1 MFPDHLLAPTMRLL
15 TATAIVACAAAAGVL
30 SLGQGSGEPARGSS
44 IESVPVDEIAWR
56 KSVPVGL
63 PHRGALVQ
71 GIQLPPE
78 GTHFFT
84 WDPVLEITP
93 NRDWRRW
100 AADTTVR
107 KLLEVIAAYRAEN
120 PGAPRVGIGDL
131 SRPQGGGFGRRF
143 GGLGH
148 ASHQNGLDVDL
159 YYPRD
164 DGLELAPVT
173 AAEINRDL
181 SRDLVRRFVAAGAV
195 YVFVGPRTKL
205 LTGPKRIVQKLI
217 HHDDHMHVR
226 FPGAGPREGAT
237 RELKRGR
244 TG

>member
-1 MFPDHLLAPTMRLL
+1 VFPDHLLAPPMRLL

-30 SLGQGSGEPARGSS
+30 SLRPGSGEPARGSS
-44 IESVPVDEIAWR
+44 IESVPVEEIAWR

-71 GIQLPPE
+71 GVQLPAE
-78 GTHFFT
+78 GEHFFT
-84 WDPVLEITP
+84 WDPVLETTP

-164 DGLELAPVT
+164 DGLELAPAT
-173 AAEINRDL
+173 AAEINREL
-181 SRDLVRRFVAAGAV
+181 SRDLVRRFVDAGAV
-195 YVFVGPRTKL
+195 YVFVGPETKL
-205 LTGPKRIVQKLI
+205 LTGPKRIVQKLV

-226 FPGAGPREGAT
+226 FRSSRG
-237 RELKRGR
+237 GR

>member
-1 MFPDHLLAPTMRLL
+1 VFPDHLLAPPMRLL
-15 TATAIVACAAAAGVL
+15 TATAIVASALAAAVVAVRPGA
-30 SLGQGSGEPARGSS
+30 GEPARGSS
-44 IESVPVDEIAWR
+44 IESVPVEEIAWR
-56 KSVPVGL
+56 KSVPIGL
-63 PHRGALVQ
+63 PTRGALVH
-71 GIQLPPE
+71 GVQLPAE
-78 GTHFFT
+78 GEHFFT
-84 WDPVLEITP
+84 WDPVLEVAP

-100 AADTTVR
+100 AADSTVR
-107 KLLEVIAAYRAEN
+107 TVLGVLAAYRAEN

-148 ASHQNGLDVDL
+148 ASHQNGLDADL

-173 AAEINRDL
+173 PAEIDRDL
-181 SRDLVRRFVAAGAV
+181 SRDLVRRFVEAGAV

-205 LTGPKRIVQKLI
+205 LTGPKRTVQKLV

-226 FPGAGPREGAT
+226 FRST
-237 RELKRGR
+237 RGGR

>member
-1 MFPDHLLAPTMRLL
+1 MFPDHLLAPPMRLL
-15 TATAIVACAAAAGVL
+15 TATAIVASALVALAVA
-30 SLGQGSGEPARGSS
+30 QRPSGGDSARGSS
-44 IESVPVDEIAWR
+44 LEAVSVEEVAWR
-56 KSVPVGL
+56 KSVPLGL

-71 GIQLPPE
+71 GVQLPAE
-78 GTHFFT
+78 GEHFFT
-84 WDPVLEITP
+84 WDPVLEISP

-100 AADTTVR
+100 GTDSTVR
-107 KLLEVIAAYRAEN
+107 TVLAVIAAYRAEN

-131 SRPQGGGFGRRF
+131 SRPHGGGFGSRF

-164 DGLELAPVT
+164 DGLELAPT
-173 AAEINRDL
+173 TPAEINHDI
-181 SRDLVRRFVAAGAV
+181 SRDLVSRFVEAGAV
-195 YVFVGPRTKL
+195 YVFVGPRTNL
-205 LTGPKRIVQKLI
+205 LAGPKRIVQKLV

-226 FPGAGPREGAT
+226 FQARRG
-237 RELKRGR
+237 GR